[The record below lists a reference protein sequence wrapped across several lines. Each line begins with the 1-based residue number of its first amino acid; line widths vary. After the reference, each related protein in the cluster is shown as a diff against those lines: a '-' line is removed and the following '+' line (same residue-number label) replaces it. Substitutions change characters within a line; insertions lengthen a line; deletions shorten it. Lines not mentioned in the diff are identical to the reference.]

1 MNKRA
6 SIQLAALKL
15 LAVNGLHA
23 TPMSAI
29 AKEAGTGMGT
39 IYNYFPNKEVLINSL
54 YVSVKEAE
62 RKVFAPFQ
70 EETPI
75 KTQFEEYYQAA
86 VQFYVDNPLYFR
98 FVEQIQASPIITKES
113 KDIGFESI
121 REVLKLVEKGK
132 QDRIIKHLRA
142 EELMQFVGG
151 TILSFMKYHFD
162 REGQEPMSLAN
173 QLRMVWDAIKE

>member
-62 RKVFAPFQ
+62 RQVAY
-70 EETPI
+70 T
-75 KTQFEEYYQAA
+75 
-86 VQFYVDNPLYFR
+86 
-98 FVEQIQASPIITKES
+98 
-113 KDIGFESI
+113 
-121 REVLKLVEKGK
+121 
-132 QDRIIKHLRA
+132 
-142 EELMQFVGG
+142 
-151 TILSFMKYHFD
+151 
-162 REGQEPMSLAN
+162 
-173 QLRMVWDAIKE
+173 